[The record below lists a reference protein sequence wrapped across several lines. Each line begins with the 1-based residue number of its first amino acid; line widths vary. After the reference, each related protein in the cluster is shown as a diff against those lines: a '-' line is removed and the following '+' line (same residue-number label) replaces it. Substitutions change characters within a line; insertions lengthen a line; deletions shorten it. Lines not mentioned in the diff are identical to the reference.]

1 LKTFNKQGFQQI
13 QIDLNLIK
21 TFFKENLIIDVDNI
35 LDGFFLEIMNN
46 AILNCKE
53 AEIFDEQV
61 KNKFLFK
68 VYKIF

>member
-1 LKTFNKQGFQQI
+1 MKTFNKQGFQQI